1 MAHVHLLAAWQHNDI
16 DKIKQ
21 LISKR
26 VHVFLTKENGVT
38 IEMNYETLTALIQQ
52 SIEVAI
58 KNDWDWQ
65 FDVMHKTERGS
76 ENIVVIKVS
85 ISSGNFESSEEAG
98 LCVLTFDDDGDA
110 RRLIRAYI
118 ENNVAN
124 N

>member
-26 VHVFLTKENGVT
+26 VHVFLTKENGAT

-85 ISSGNFESSEEAG
+85 ISSGNFESSEKAG

>member
-85 ISSGNFESSEEAG
+85 ISSGDFESSEEAG

>member
-26 VHVFLTKENGVT
+26 VHVFLTKENGAT

-52 SIEVAI
+52 SIEVAK

-76 ENIVVIKVS
+76 ENIVVIKIS

>member
-26 VHVFLTKENGVT
+26 VHVFLTKENGAT

-52 SIEVAI
+52 LIEVAI

>member
-38 IEMNYETLTALIQQ
+38 IEMNYETLIALMQQ
-52 SIEVAI
+52 AIEVA
-58 KNDWDWQ
+58 KKSDWDWQ

-76 ENIVVIKVS
+76 ENIVVIKIS
-85 ISSGNFESSEEAG
+85 MSSGNFESSEKAR
-98 LCVLTFDDDGDA
+98 LCILTFDDDGDT

-118 ENNVAN
+118 EDNVTNN
-124 N
+124 

>member
-26 VHVFLTKENGVT
+26 VHVFLTKENGAT

-76 ENIVVIKVS
+76 ENIVVIKIS

-110 RRLIRAYI
+110 RKLIRAYI

>member
-26 VHVFLTKENGVT
+26 VHVFLTKENGAT

-85 ISSGNFESSEEAG
+85 ISSGNFESEEAG

>member
-38 IEMNYETLTALIQQ
+38 IEMNYETLIALMQQ
-52 SIEVAI
+52 AIEVA
-58 KNDWDWQ
+58 KKSDWDWQ

-76 ENIVVIKVS
+76 ENIVVIK
-85 ISSGNFESSEEAG
+85 ISMSRGNFESSEKAR
-98 LCVLTFDDDGDA
+98 LCILTFDDDGDA
-110 RRLIRAYI
+110 RRLIHAYI
-118 ENNVAN
+118 EDNVTNN
-124 N
+124 

>member
-38 IEMNYETLTALIQQ
+38 IEMNYETLIALMQQ
-52 SIEVAI
+52 AIEVAK

-65 FDVMHKTERGS
+65 FDVMHKTERES
-76 ENIVVIKVS
+76 ENIVVIKIS
-85 ISSGNFESSEEAG
+85 MSSGNFESSEKAR
-98 LCVLTFDDDGDA
+98 LCILTFDDDGDA
-110 RRLIRAYI
+110 RRLIHAYI
-118 ENNVAN
+118 EDNVTNN
-124 N
+124 

>member
-21 LISKR
+21 FISKR
-26 VHVFLTKENGVT
+26 VHVFLTKENGAT

-76 ENIVVIKVS
+76 ENIVVIKIS

>member
-26 VHVFLTKENGVT
+26 VHVFLTKENGAT

-85 ISSGNFESSEEAG
+85 ISSGNLESSEEAG

>member
-26 VHVFLTKENGVT
+26 VHVFLTKENGAT

-52 SIEVAI
+52 SIEVAK

>member
-26 VHVFLTKENGVT
+26 VHVFLTKENGAT

-76 ENIVVIKVS
+76 ENIVVIKIS

>member
-26 VHVFLTKENGVT
+26 VHVFLTKENGAT

>member
-26 VHVFLTKENGVT
+26 VHVFLTKENGET

>member
-26 VHVFLTKENGVT
+26 VHVFLTKENGAT

-85 ISSGNFESSEEAG
+85 ISSGDFESSEEAG

>member
-26 VHVFLTKENGVT
+26 VHVFLTKENGAT

-85 ISSGNFESSEEAG
+85 ISSGNFESSEKAG

-110 RRLIRAYI
+110 RRLVRAYI

>member
-38 IEMNYETLTALIQQ
+38 IEMNYETLIALMQQ
-52 SIEVAI
+52 AIEVAK

-76 ENIVVIKVS
+76 ENIVVIKIS
-85 ISSGNFESSEEAG
+85 MSSGNFESSEKAR
-98 LCVLTFDDDGDA
+98 LCILTFDDDGDA
-110 RRLIRAYI
+110 RRLIHAYI
-118 ENNVAN
+118 EDNVTNN
-124 N
+124 

>member
-38 IEMNYETLTALIQQ
+38 IEMNYEILIALMQQ
-52 SIEVAI
+52 AIEVAK

-76 ENIVVIKVS
+76 ENIVVIKIS
-85 ISSGNFESSEEAG
+85 MSSGNFESSEKAR
-98 LCVLTFDDDGDA
+98 LCILTFDDDGDA
-110 RRLIRAYI
+110 RRLIHAYI
-118 ENNVAN
+118 EDNVTNN
-124 N
+124 